1 MKNRPNEPFRF
12 KQYKEAADYIQQ
24 RISSEARIGLILGS
38 ALGQLSELLEDP
50 VEIPYTD
57 IPNFLKATV
66 QSHAGKM
73 IFGKLAGKNVVCL
86 SGRFHYY
93 EGYDFE
99 DLVIPMRVLK
109 LCGVKTM
116 ILTNA
121 AGAINEDYRRGDLM
135 LIRDHIKLHGAS
147 PLRGPNLPEFGP
159 RFFDVSNMYKK
170 ELRELVK
177 SCAQDLKMK
186 LQEGVYYFAGGPQFE
201 TPAEIRAMRILGGDA
216 VGMSTVTEALTCAQ
230 MEMDVIA
237 ISLIS
242 NMAAGV
248 LDQPVTGEEVDE
260 AGQEAAGRFSKLLE
274 EIISRLE

>member
-1 MKNRPNEPFRF
+1 MKNRPNENYSFA
-12 KQYKEAADYIQQ
+12 QYQEAADYIRKVSGQ
-24 RISSEARIGLILGS
+24 EAEIGLILGS
-38 ALGQLSELLEDP
+38 ALGQLAEVLEDP
-50 VEIPYTD
+50 VEIPYID
-57 IPNFLKATV
+57 IPNFLQATV

-73 IFGKLAGKNVVCL
+73 ICGQLEGKSVVCL

-109 LCGVKTM
+109 LCGVNTM

-121 AGAINEDYRRGDLM
+121 AGGINEDYQPGDLM
-135 LIRDHIKLHGAS
+135 LIKDHIKLTGAS
-147 PLRGPNLPEFGP
+147 PLRGPNLPEFGT
-159 RFFDVSNMYKK
+159 RFFDVSDMYTKK
-170 ELRELVK
+170 LRELVK
-177 SCAQDLKMK
+177 ICARDLDIP
-186 LQEGVYYFAGGPQFE
+186 LNEGVYYFAAGPQFE

-230 MEMDVIA
+230 MEMNLIG

-248 LDQPVTGEEVDE
+248 LDQAITGEEVDL
-260 AGQEAAGRFSKLLE
+260 AGQEAAERFGQLLKTV
-274 EIISRLE
+274 ISQL

>member
-1 MKNRPNEPFRF
+1 MKNRPSDNFRF
-12 KQYKEAADYIQQ
+12 NQYQEAADYIQKNSNSQ
-24 RISSEARIGLILGS
+24 ARIGLVLGS
-38 ALGQLSELLEDP
+38 ALGQLSEMLEDP

-57 IPNFLKATV
+57 IPNFLETTV

-73 IFGKLAGKNVVCL
+73 IFGKLAGKAVVCL

-99 DLVIPMRVLK
+99 DLVVPMRVLK

-121 AGAINEDYRRGDLM
+121 AGAINESYQTGDLM

-147 PLRGPNLPEFGP
+147 PLRGPNLSEFGP
-159 RFFDVSNMYKK
+159 RFFDVSNMYTK

-177 SCAQDLKMK
+177 SCAEDLQIR

-216 VGMSTVTEALTCAQ
+216 VGMSTVTEALTCAHMG
-230 MEMDVIA
+230 MEVIA

-248 LDQPVTGEEVDE
+248 LDQAVTGEEVDQ
-260 AGQEAAGRFSKLLE
+260 AGLEAAGRFSKLLE
-274 EIISRLE
+274 EITSRL